1 MKIEKDVFNSGIFG
15 INMGN
20 IIEYSPE
27 DSNKEISETIQKSC
41 VEGYDHLAVKIAA
54 DNNRLVNCFLGEGF
68 YIVDSQVTFVIDV
81 HLMGA
86 ELQKHNKNTTVS
98 FHEIANEREKN
109 FITTISKKAFTND
122 RFHSDFFLP
131 KERANQYYM
140 KWSNNCCEGLSDK
153 VYVLTMNDK
162 LIGYIT
168 LSFEEKNAI
177 VGLAAITPEFRGKGM
192 FSELIKHTIGELFDS
207 GKERLFYGTQL
218 SNSPVLST
226 MRGVDG
232 RVFRCN
238 HVLHYI
244 KRNLH
249 SSNHS
254 VYKRVDNVEVTSDE
268 KNNLYELTKEGF
280 HLEETGIKF
289 STGKRQILS
298 DGMDCVKSMP
308 NDGKVMGGYYLL
320 I

>member
-1 MKIEKDVFNSGIFG
+1 MKIEKDVFNSDIFR

-20 IIEYSPE
+20 IVEYSSE
-27 DSNKEISETIQKSC
+27 DSNKEISETIQKAC
-41 VEGYDHLAVKIAA
+41 IEGYDHLAVKIAA
-54 DNNRLVNCFLGEGF
+54 NNNRLVNCFLREGF
-68 YIVDSQVTFVIDV
+68 YIVDSQVIYVVDV
-81 HLMGA
+81 RLMGI
-86 ELQKHNKNTTVS
+86 ELQKHNNTAVS
-98 FHEIANEREKN
+98 FHEITNEREKN
-109 FITTISKKAFTND
+109 FITSISEKAFTND

-140 KWSNNCCEGLSDK
+140 KWSNNCCKGLSDK
-153 VYVLTMNDK
+153 VYVLTVDDE
-162 LIGYIT
+162 LVGYIT

-177 VGLAAITPEFRGKGM
+177 VGLAAIAPEFRGKGM

-226 MRGVDG
+226 ILGVDG
-232 RVFRCN
+232 RVCQCN

-244 KRNLH
+244 KRDFR

-254 VYKRVDNVEVTSDE
+254 VYNRTDNIEVKSDE
-268 KNNLYELTKEGF
+268 KKKLYELTKAGF
-280 HLEETGIKF
+280 HLEETGIKL
-289 STGKRQILS
+289 SSGKRQILS
-298 DGMDCVKSMP
+298 DGMDCVKIMP
-308 NDGKVMGGYYLL
+308 NAGKVMGGYYLL